1 MCTNNE
7 RRTSITIGSKP
18 SRTLLSGCSPRCLY
32 DGEGDGGEPLSCS
45 LRGCAL
51 RNPRYM
57 LTCAIPMTSY
67 VMVAH
72 LRYMPCC
79 RKSTLLCVRAP
90 KTHTLRKKSTDE
102 RSRWQSGSA
111 ARCERRRQSTLHQH
125 ASKLCDGSTQ
135 TILHPTMVRIC
146 FYLSHRWYRDFFSCV
161 LGAC

>member
-1 MCTNNE
+1 MMAVTRKAFYYYKKLEDTNGVPL
-7 RRTSITIGSKP
+7 TSLPAPT
-18 SRTLLSGCSPRCLY
+18 TW
-32 DGEGDGGEPLSCS
+32 DGAPHKCPLSRAHSIIQC
-45 LRGCAL
+45 
-51 RNPRYM
+51 M

-67 VMVAH
+67 VMVTH

-146 FYLSHRWYRDFFSCV
+146 FCLSHRWYRDFFSCV